1 MLEEAEDVV
10 ANTVDVE
17 ASEEKSDDKVVV
29 PFDDEEGLLAFSA
42 VSCFCALEFSLLVL
56 ASSLV
61 KSLFFCFR
69 FLTFSSRLSIFL
81 ESLFTSICLTF
92 PMPNL

>member
-29 PFDDEEGLLAFSA
+29 PFDDEEGLLALSA
-42 VSCFCALEFSLLVL
+42 VSCFWIAKWLHITYN
-56 ASSLV
+56 
-61 KSLFFCFR
+61 
-69 FLTFSSRLSIFL
+69 FLW
-81 ESLFTSICLTF
+81 
-92 PMPNL
+92 